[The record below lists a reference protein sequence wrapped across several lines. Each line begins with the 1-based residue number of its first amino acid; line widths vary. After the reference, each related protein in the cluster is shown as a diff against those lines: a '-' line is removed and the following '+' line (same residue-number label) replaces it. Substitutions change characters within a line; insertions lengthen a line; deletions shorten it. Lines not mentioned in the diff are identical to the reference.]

1 MVAQYI
7 SFVMSFFL
15 QPFNIDDYN
24 TVEELESLG
33 LEPLKEHLKT
43 LGLKCG
49 GTLQERAQRLFST
62 KGKALEDLD
71 PSLFAKPS
79 KGKNK
84 QKKK

>member
-1 MVAQYI
+1 
-7 SFVMSFFL
+7 MSFFL